1 MSRLLPYPLLVVSL
15 IITWLLLA
23 GFSFGQL
30 LLGSVI
36 ALIAAWT
43 LAALRPA
50 KPRIKRWDLL
60 PKLFA
65 IVFYDIVRSNIAV
78 ASIILHGGKR
88 IGKSN
93 FMTIPLDLR
102 DPTGLACLAII
113 ITSTPG
119 TIWVDYNSA
128 RSVLTLHIFDLVD
141 EAAWLNLI
149 KNRYEYLLREIF
161 E

>member
-1 MSRLLPYPLLVVSL
+1 MSRLLPYPLLVISL

-30 LLGSVI
+30 LLGSII

>member
-1 MSRLLPYPLLVVSL
+1 MSRLLPYPLLVISL

-30 LLGSVI
+30 LLGSII

-78 ASIILHGGKR
+78 ASIILHGGRR

>member
-1 MSRLLPYPLLVVSL
+1 MTSGGPLLVISL

-78 ASIILHGGKR
+78 ASIILHGGRR

>member
-30 LLGSVI
+30 LLGSII

>member
-1 MSRLLPYPLLVVSL
+1 MSRLLPYPLLVISL

-128 RSVLTLHIFDLVD
+128 RSILTLHIFDLVD

>member
-1 MSRLLPYPLLVVSL
+1 MSRLLPYPLLVISL

-78 ASIILHGGKR
+78 ASIILHGGRR

>member
-1 MSRLLPYPLLVVSL
+1 MSKLLSYPLLIVSL
-15 IITWLLLA
+15 TTTWLMLTN
-23 GFSFGQL
+23 FSLGQF
-30 LLGSVI
+30 LLGLTT
-36 ALIAAWT
+36 ALVATWGLT
-43 LAALRPA
+43 VLSPV
-50 KPRIKRWDLL
+50 KPRIRRWDLL

-65 IVFYDIVRSNIAV
+65 IVFYDIVRSNLAV

-93 FMTIPLDLR
+93 FMAIPLDLR
-102 DPTGLACLAII
+102 DPTGLAYLAVI

-119 TIWVDYNSA
+119 TAWIDYNSA
-128 RSVLTLHIFDLVD
+128 RGILILHIFDLVD
-141 EAAWLNLI
+141 EAAWLDLI

>member
-78 ASIILHGGKR
+78 ASIILHGGRR

>member
-78 ASIILHGGKR
+78 ASIILHGGRR

-128 RSVLTLHIFDLVD
+128 RSILTLHIFDLVD

>member
-30 LLGSVI
+30 LLGSII

-128 RSVLTLHIFDLVD
+128 RSILTLHIFDLVD

>member
-1 MSRLLPYPLLVVSL
+1 MSRLLPYPLLVISL

>member
-1 MSRLLPYPLLVVSL
+1 MSKLFSYPLLIVL
-15 IITWLLLA
+15 LTTTWLMLT
-23 GFSFGQL
+23 GFSLGQF
-30 LLGSVI
+30 LLGLTT
-36 ALIAAWT
+36 ALVAAWGLT
-43 LAALRPA
+43 VLSPA
-50 KPRIKRWDLL
+50 KPRFRRWDLL

-65 IVFYDIVRSNIAV
+65 IVFYDIVRSNLAV

-93 FMTIPLDLR
+93 FMAIPLDLR
-102 DPTGLACLAII
+102 DPTGLAYLAVI

-119 TIWVDYNSA
+119 TAWIDYNSA
-128 RSVLTLHIFDLVD
+128 RSVLILHIFDLVD
-141 EAAWLNLI
+141 EAVWLDLI

>member
-1 MSRLLPYPLLVVSL
+1 MSRLLPYPLLVISL

-78 ASIILHGGKR
+78 ASIILHGGRR

-128 RSVLTLHIFDLVD
+128 RSILTLHIFDLVD

>member
-1 MSRLLPYPLLVVSL
+1 MSRLFPYPLLIVAL
-15 IITWLLLA
+15 IVTWLLLTE
-23 GFSFGQL
+23 FSFDHF
-30 LLGSVI
+30 LLGLI
-36 ALIAAWT
+36 TALIAARG
-43 LAALRPA
+43 LAALQPA
-50 KPRIKRWDLL
+50 KPQIKRWSLL
-60 PKLFA
+60 LKLFA
-65 IVFYDIVRSNIAV
+65 IVFYDIVRSNLAV

-119 TIWVDYNSA
+119 TAWVDYNSA
-128 RSVLTLHIFDLVD
+128 HGILTLHIFDLVD
-141 EAAWLNLI
+141 EAAWLSLI
-149 KNRYEYLLREIF
+149 KNRYEHLLQEIF

>member
-128 RSVLTLHIFDLVD
+128 RSILTLHIFDLVD